1 MRLNE
6 NAGVSPDTGS
16 QTLPPNT
23 TAGSITHAGLPNKQV
38 EPFRIS
44 TAHLEIF
51 FMQVKNEPLV
61 SLRSTAMAVTI
72 HCRGG
77 SGIVIETSDGPAV
90 GLSEA
95 ITMFGLS

>member
-6 NAGVSPDTGS
+6 NAGVPPDTGN

-23 TAGSITHAGLPNKQV
+23 TGSIAHAGLPNKQG

-61 SLRSTAMAVTI
+61 SLRSTAMVVTV

-77 SGIVIETSDGPAV
+77 GGIVFETSDGPAV
-90 GLSEA
+90 GLREA
-95 ITMFGLS
+95 ITVFGLS